1 MDFKRIS
8 GQAKKLIDQRGGT
21 ESLKGD
27 LEELKTIAKGKG
39 SLADKAKAAGAALKE
54 PGQRGAEAKDETG
67 GPIPRPG
74 GADAEPTTTAEPETP
89 PPVEQTP
96 PIPPATPPATN

>member
-54 PGQRGAEAKDETG
+54 PGARGAKAEDETG

-74 GADAEPTTTAEPETP
+74 AADAEPTTTTEPETEAP
-89 PPVEQTP
+89 ATP
-96 PIPPATPPATN
+96 PIPPATPPATG

>member
-54 PGQRGAEAKDETG
+54 PGQRGAEPDAK
-67 GPIPRPG
+67 
-74 GADAEPTTTAEPETP
+74 AAAQAEPVEPVA
-89 PPVEQTP
+89 PVEPAPQTP
-96 PIPPATPPATN
+96 PIPPATPPATG

>member
-21 ESLKGD
+21 EALKGD

-39 SLADKAKAAGAALKE
+39 SLSDKAKAAGAALKE
-54 PGQRGAEAKDETG
+54 PGARAAAADDGETG

-74 GADAEPTTTAEPETP
+74 AADAEPVTPAEPANDP
-89 PPVEQTP
+89 PQSP

>member
-39 SLADKAKAAGAALKE
+39 TLADKAKAAGAALKE
-54 PGQRGAEAKDETG
+54 PGQRAGAPEA
-67 GPIPRPG
+67 
-74 GADAEPTTTAEPETP
+74 AAAEPEPAAAPAAAEEPT
-89 PPVEQTP
+89 TP

>member
-21 ESLKGD
+21 EALKGD

-39 SLADKAKAAGAALKE
+39 SLGEKAKAAGAALKD
-54 PGQRGAEAKDETG
+54 PGQR
-67 GPIPRPG
+67 
-74 GADAEPTTTAEPETP
+74 TASEPETS
-89 PPVEQTP
+89 PPV
-96 PIPPATPPATN
+96 PPATPPPAS

>member
-39 SLADKAKAAGAALKE
+39 SLTDKAKAAGAALKE
-54 PGQRGAEAKDETG
+54 PGQRGAEPDAAA
-67 GPIPRPG
+67 PP
-74 GADAEPTTTAEPETP
+74 AAAEPAA
-89 PPVEQTP
+89 QTP
-96 PIPPATPPATN
+96 PVPPATPPATN

>member
-39 SLADKAKAAGAALKE
+39 SLTDKAKAAGAALKE
-54 PGQRGAEAKDETG
+54 PGQRGAEPDAAAPPT
-67 GPIPRPG
+67 
-74 GADAEPTTTAEPETP
+74 AAEPAA
-89 PPVEQTP
+89 QTP
-96 PIPPATPPATN
+96 PVPPATPPATN

>member
-39 SLADKAKAAGAALKE
+39 SLADKAKAAGAALKD
-54 PGQRGAEAKDETG
+54 PGQRA
-67 GPIPRPG
+67 
-74 GADAEPTTTAEPETP
+74 ADAEAAPAATAPPAAAPPEPE
-89 PPVEQTP
+89 TP
-96 PIPPATPPATN
+96 PIPPAAS

>member
-21 ESLKGD
+21 EALKGD

-39 SLADKAKAAGAALKE
+39 TLADKAKAAGAALKE
-54 PGQRGAEAKDETG
+54 PGARAAADDGDTG

-74 GADAEPTTTAEPETP
+74 AADEEPITPAEVETDP
-89 PPVEQTP
+89 PKTP
-96 PIPPATPPATN
+96 PIPPATPPATS